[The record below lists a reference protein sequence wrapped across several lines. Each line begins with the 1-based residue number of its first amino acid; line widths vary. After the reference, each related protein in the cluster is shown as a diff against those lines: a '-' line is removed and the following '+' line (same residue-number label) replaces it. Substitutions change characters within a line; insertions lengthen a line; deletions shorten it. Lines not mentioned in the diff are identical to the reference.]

1 MTSGSTAHEQGIR
14 PQNPALSGQYS
25 QGRACY
31 RPIMADDVNRDR
43 QERSAPD
50 LQAQLARA
58 YMSGNG
64 AEVERLLT
72 LIAEAQIVLPPKTRA
87 AA

>member
-1 MTSGSTAHEQGIR
+1 
-14 PQNPALSGQYS
+14 
-25 QGRACY
+25 
-31 RPIMADDVNRDR
+31 MADDVNRDR

-72 LIAEAQIVLPPKTRA
+72 LIAEAKIVLPPKTRA

>member
-1 MTSGSTAHEQGIR
+1 
-14 PQNPALSGQYS
+14 
-25 QGRACY
+25 
-31 RPIMADDVNRDR
+31 MADDAYREPEPRPTV
-43 QERSAPD
+43 D

-64 AEVERLLT
+64 AEVERVLQ
-72 LIAEAQIVLPPKTRA
+72 LINEAQIKLPPKTRA